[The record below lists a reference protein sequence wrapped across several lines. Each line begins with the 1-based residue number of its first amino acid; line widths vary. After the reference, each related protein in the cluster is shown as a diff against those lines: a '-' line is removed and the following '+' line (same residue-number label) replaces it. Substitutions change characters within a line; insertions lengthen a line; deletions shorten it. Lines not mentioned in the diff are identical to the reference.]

1 MTLDD
6 ALKVCPLIAILRGVR
21 PEEVLDHANALV
33 EAGLRAIEIPLN
45 SPDPF
50 ASIALLTGAFD
61 GDCVCGAGTVLT
73 TADVEK
79 VAAAGGRL
87 IVSPN
92 TSPAVIARAI
102 ELHLTPVPGFATA
115 SEAFAAID
123 AGARHLKLFP
133 ARSYGPDH
141 LRQLRAVLPAD
152 VAVLAVGGVGP
163 ADMAAW
169 RAAGVGGFGLG
180 SELYQPGQTPDE
192 TAAKA
197 RRAVEAA
204 TAEPAS

>member
-1 MTLDD
+1 MTLDE
-6 ALKVCPLIAILRGVR
+6 ALKVCPVVAILRGVR
-21 PEEVLDHANALV
+21 PDEALDHASALV

-45 SPDPF
+45 SSDAF
-50 ASIALLTGAFD
+50 ASVARLAAAFA
-61 GDCVCGAGTVLT
+61 GDCICGAGTVLT
-73 TADVEK
+73 AAEVEQ

-92 TSPAVIARAI
+92 MSPAVIVRAI
-102 ELHLTPVPGFATA
+102 ELGLTPVPGFATA
-115 SEAFAAID
+115 TEAFAAID

-133 ARSYGPDH
+133 ARSYGPEH

-169 RAAGVGGFGLG
+169 RAAGVSGFGLG
-180 SELYQPGQTPDE
+180 SELYRRGQPPEE

-204 TAEPAS
+204 AAEPAP